1 MIDFQDHSRKEN
13 VVAFINE
20 IRDQNPGKT
29 IRIVLDNFRSHHSKL
44 VAETAELLDIQLIFL
59 PPYSPDLN
67 PIEFIWKSVKR
78 IVSINSEEDLKDLV
92 REGFLELSAKLT
104 FAKKFRFDHEKIV
117 FVSIIMLV
125 INYNNVSLSNFTR
138 EVLNNRCFTEWL
150 KKIKSELLLFS
161 LFHLEP
167 KHCSHSHN
175 NCSNSHYFINFAGR
189 ER

>member
-1 MIDFQDHSRKEN
+1 MEESIIGFFDETAPQTTANTVRLWSFRKPEIIKDTSKYRANTFGFYSLNGKSVIDFQDHSRKEN

-78 IVSINSEEDLKDLV
+78 IVSVASINSEEDLKDLV

-104 FAKKFRFDHEKIV
+104 FAKSWKSKFLD
-117 FVSIIMLV
+117 
-125 INYNNVSLSNFTR
+125 
-138 EVLNNRCFTEWL
+138 
-150 KKIKSELLLFS
+150 
-161 LFHLEP
+161 
-167 KHCSHSHN
+167 
-175 NCSNSHYFINFAGR
+175 
-189 ER
+189 

>member
-1 MIDFQDHSRKEN
+1 MEESIIGFFDETAPQTTANTVRLWSFRKPEIIKDTSKYRANTFGFYSLNGKSVIDFQDHSRKEN

-104 FAKKFRFDHEKIV
+104 FAKSWKSKFLD
-117 FVSIIMLV
+117 
-125 INYNNVSLSNFTR
+125 
-138 EVLNNRCFTEWL
+138 
-150 KKIKSELLLFS
+150 
-161 LFHLEP
+161 
-167 KHCSHSHN
+167 
-175 NCSNSHYFINFAGR
+175 
-189 ER
+189 